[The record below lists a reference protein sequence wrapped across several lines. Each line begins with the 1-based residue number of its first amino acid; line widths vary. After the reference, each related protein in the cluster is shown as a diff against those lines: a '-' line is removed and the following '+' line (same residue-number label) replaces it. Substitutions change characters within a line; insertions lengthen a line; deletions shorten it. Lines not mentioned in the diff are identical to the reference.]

1 MSGPYGAAHD
11 NMYPPQSSR
20 TGLAQGTNNEKYGSG
35 ASSPLQ
41 TGSKGGSKG
50 RSKLWWI
57 IGAVIAVIVV
67 LGAVLGGVLGSR
79 AANKDN
85 KSNSVSS
92 SNDNSAGSSSN
103 GSGGKSNTGTGT
115 NSATSDN
122 NGAVAG
128 ATFTT
133 VDLPAFDFSKSKA
146 LGMCLGSWLILEKW
160 MVPDWFNDTVNA
172 VQPNSGPTTLDEW
185 SFCSVLGQEKCEEA
199 LVQHFD
205 TFVTEQDIQT
215 LYENGINQLRIPT
228 GFWAWIPTIE
238 GEPYLNRTDIY
249 QFYLNRVLGWAYD
262 RGMYAILDMHGVPGS
277 QNGEQSSG
285 QLTKSPTFFGGD
297 ANTETASQLRSDE
310 MIKAV
315 IKFVES
321 SPYRSVITGIEPIN
335 EPRPYTPDQ
344 LVQLEK
350 YFERSY
356 QAIQASSWPVATII
370 TNGYTNLTYWYEF
383 AAAHATTPPSMV
395 MVDHPYPGNFPPQN
409 NSADILKQ
417 VCTAAQR
424 YLEYPIPICID
435 EWSLYTGVKDQ
446 AFEKTF
452 YEQQLVTW
460 AWSAGGY
467 YWSYKLQTSKQDLAN
482 GLDYSQYSWSTL
494 LANNSATLPKP
505 SDYGINGTTSDGNAA
520 AFINAL
526 QAELTSSCGS
536 VPDNVSPY
544 QNGSFPV
551 SSWTV
556 EQNARTSAQGMTI
569 TGTSTSLPLPTTT
582 ATARARRVKRTLPI
596 RS

>member
-1 MSGPYGAAHD
+1 MSGPYGAAND

-20 TGLAQGTNNEKYGSG
+20 TGLAHGGDNEKYVHG
-35 ASSPLQ
+35 A
-41 TGSKGGSKG
+41 KGGRGK
-50 RSKLWWI
+50 SKLWWI
-57 IGAVIAVIVV
+57 IGAIIAVVV
-67 LGAVLGGVLGSR
+67 ILGAVLGGVLGSR

-85 KSNSVSS
+85 KSNSVSA
-92 SNDNSAGSSSN
+92 SNDNSGSGSGSGSGSAS
-103 GSGGKSNTGTGT
+103 GSGGKSGTTTST
-115 NSATSDN
+115 NN

-128 ATFTT
+128 STFTT
-133 VDLPAFDFSKSKA
+133 VDLPSFDWGRNKSI
-146 LGMCLGSWLILEKW
+146 GMCLGSWLILEKW
-160 MVPDWFNDTVNA
+160 MVPDWFNETVNA
-172 VQPNSGPTTLDEW
+172 VQPNSGSTTLDEW
-185 SFCSVLGQEKCEEA
+185 SFCSLLGQDKCEEA

-205 TFVTEQDIQT
+205 TFVTESDIQT
-215 LYENGINQLRIPT
+215 LHENGINQLRIPT

-249 QFYLNRVLGWAYD
+249 QFYINRVLGWAYD

-285 QLTKSPTFFGGD
+285 HLTTTPSFFGGD

-315 IKFVES
+315 IQFVEN

-335 EPRPYTPDQ
+335 EPRPYTPAQ
-344 LVQLEK
+344 LTQLEN
-350 YFERSY
+350 YFSRSY

-370 TNGYTNLTYWYEF
+370 TNGYTNLTYWYDF

-435 EWSLYTGVKDQ
+435 EWSIYTGVKDQ

-460 AWSAGGY
+460 AWSAGGF
-467 YWSYKLQTSKQDLAN
+467 YWSYKLQTSQQDLAN

-505 SDYGINGTTSDGNAA
+505 ADFGISTTATSDGQAA
-520 AFINAL
+520 AFIQAL
-526 QAELTSSCGS
+526 QGELTSSCGD
-536 VPDNVSPY
+536 VPADVSPY
-544 QNGSFPV
+544 SNGSFAV

-556 EQNARTSAQGMTI
+556 EQQARTAAAGKTL
-569 TGTSTSLPLPTTT
+569 TGTSTSLPLPTASTT
-582 ATARARRVKRTLPI
+582 ATARAKRVKRTL
-596 RS
+596 RV

>member
-1 MSGPYGAAHD
+1 
-11 NMYPPQSSR
+11 MYPPQSSR
-20 TGLAQGTNNEKYGSG
+20 TGLAHGGDNEKYATKPRSGSR
-35 ASSPLQ
+35 S
-41 TGSKGGSKG
+41 

-57 IGAVIAVIVV
+57 VGAIVAVVVI

-79 AANKDN
+79 AANKDS
-85 KSNSVSS
+85 KSNAVSA
-92 SNDNSAGSSSN
+92 SNDNSNSN
-103 GSGGKSNTGTGT
+103 SGGGGKTNAGT
-115 NSATSDN
+115 TSTTTSSDT
-122 NGAVAG
+122 GAVAG

-133 VDLPAFDFSKSKA
+133 VDLPAWDWGTQKSI
-146 LGMCLGSWLILEKW
+146 GMCLGSWLILEKW
-160 MVPDWFNDTVNA
+160 MIPDWFNNTVNA
-172 VQPNSGPTTLDEW
+172 VQANSGPTTLDEW
-185 SFCSVLGQEKCEEA
+185 SFCTVLGQEKCEEA

-205 TFVTEQDIQT
+205 TFVTESDIQT

-228 GFWAWIPTIE
+228 GYWAWIPTIE

-285 QLTKSPTFFGGD
+285 HLTTTPSFFGGD

-315 IKFVES
+315 IQFVEN

-335 EPRPYTPDQ
+335 EPRPYTPAQ
-344 LVQLEK
+344 LVQLEN

-383 AAAHATTPPSMV
+383 AANHATNPPSMV

-417 VCTAAQR
+417 VCAAGQR

-460 AWSAGGY
+460 AWSAGGF
-467 YWSYKLQTSKQDLAN
+467 YWSYKLETSQQDLAN

-505 SDYGINGTTSDGNAA
+505 SDYGIANGTTSAGSAA
-520 AFINAL
+520 EFVSAL
-526 QAELTSSCGS
+526 QNELTSSCGA
-536 VPDNVSPY
+536 VPANVAPY
-544 QNGSFPV
+544 SNGSFQV
-551 SSWTV
+551 ATWTV
-556 EQNARTSAQGMTI
+556 EQSARTSASGQTL

-582 ATARARRVKRTLPI
+582 ATATARARRVKRTMPI
-596 RS
+596 K